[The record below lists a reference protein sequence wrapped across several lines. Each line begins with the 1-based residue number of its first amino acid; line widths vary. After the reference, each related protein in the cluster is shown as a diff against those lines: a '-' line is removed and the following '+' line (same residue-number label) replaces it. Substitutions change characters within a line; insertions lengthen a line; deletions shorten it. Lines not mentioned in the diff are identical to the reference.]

1 MVGKHWQGSEGW
13 GLCGGPGGEATYWWD
28 AWVLRSSFV
37 VKEDVLNRNAHRTVS
52 IMRRA
57 TNADFT
63 IEYMEQM
70 DNLKKCT
77 EVDGVISA
85 SLLLFSVGFDLK

>member
-1 MVGKHWQGSEGW
+1 M
-13 GLCGGPGGEATYWWD
+13 
-28 AWVLRSSFV
+28 
-37 VKEDVLNRNAHRTVS
+37 LNRNAHRTVG

-63 IEYMEQM
+63 IEDMEQM